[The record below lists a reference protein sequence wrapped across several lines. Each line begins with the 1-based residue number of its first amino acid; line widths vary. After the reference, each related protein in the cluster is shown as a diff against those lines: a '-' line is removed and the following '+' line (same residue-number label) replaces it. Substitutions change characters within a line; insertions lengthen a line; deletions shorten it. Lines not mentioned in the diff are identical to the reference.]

1 MGEVV
6 SIAEARRVGLRRQVR
21 VLDACCRRLIVD
33 SLDAWRTAYRLGP
46 SNERAVCLQR
56 VRALGE
62 LLAATRRLG

>member
-6 SIAEARRVGLRRQVR
+6 SIAAARRAGLRRQVR
-21 VLDACCRRLIVD
+21 VLDARCQQLIAD
-33 SLDAWRTAYRLGP
+33 SLDAWRAAYLLGP
-46 SNERAVCLQR
+46 SRERAVCLQR

>member
-6 SIAEARRVGLRRQVR
+6 SITEARRTGLRRQVR
-21 VLDACCRRLIVD
+21 ALDARCRQLIAD
-33 SLDAWRTAYRLGP
+33 SVDAWRVAALLGP
-46 SNERAVCLQR
+46 PSDRAVCLQR